1 MIDALDKV
9 LHHDDTKKKTKKKK
23 DNDPCERKTG
33 SWVVISM
40 GRVIASRSCL
50 VVSYKKGKC
59 SSHLIYNTSYNICG
73 SSIKKEK
80 KTAVHIQ
87 KWTVRESLSYPSF
100 LILYWLED
108 EWEYS

>member
-50 VVSYKKGKC
+50 VVSYKKGKM
-59 SSHLIYNTSYNICG
+59 
-73 SSIKKEK
+73 
-80 KTAVHIQ
+80 
-87 KWTVRESLSYPSF
+87 F
-100 LILYWLED
+100 
-108 EWEYS
+108 